1 MPRKRLSEDAKLVI
15 EGARKTLENTA
26 RQALELMEKREAMAS
41 DETARS
47 EDWRETDTSVSIL
60 KATSIPS

>member
-1 MPRKRLSEDAKLVI
+1 MPKKRLSEDAKLVI
-15 EGARKTLENTA
+15 EGARKTLEDTA
-26 RQALELMEKREAMAS
+26 RQTLELMEKREAMAS

-47 EDWRETDTSVSIL
+47 GDWLETNTSVSIL

>member
-1 MPRKRLSEDAKLVI
+1 MSEDAKLVI